1 MRRFRTRLEGFGRS
15 LSLPEPQRGR
25 LLEELA
31 ADLEDLYHAYRS
43 AGLTAGEAERRA
55 LERLLPGETAAA
67 ELARLHRTL
76 YVRVLTRIAG
86 NDLATAERVVL
97 GVLAVV
103 LLAVAAAALPLP
115 ALLHAPSPFLL
126 PVLGLGCGALLVA
139 LWCSQ
144 RLFLSGRVCA
154 GDAGRGLGLL
164 LLLLLAAPYLAVL
177 GMAVDF
183 YRAAGAIAEDPATA
197 TAAMVRLLRSDGI
210 LLLSALQLSLAGGV
224 WWLALR
230 LRAVDIRA
238 AATAFRLRS
247 RLVVEASSPRRGV
260 A

>member
-97 GVLAVV
+97 GVLAVA
-103 LLAVAAAALPLP
+103 LLAVP

-144 RLFLSGRVCA
+144 RLFLSGRVSA
-154 GDAGRGLGLL
+154 GDAGRGLDLL
-164 LLLLLAAPYLAVL
+164 LLLLVAAPYLAVFGL
-177 GMAVDF
+177 VVDF
-183 YRAAGAIAEDPATA
+183 YRSAGAIAEDPATA
-197 TAAMVRLLRSDGI
+197 TAVMVRLLRSDGI

-238 AATAFRLRS
+238 AAAAFRLRS
-247 RLVVEASSPRRGV
+247 RLVVEASPPRRGV